1 MKNVAQ
7 EIKLVHPRT
16 RIALPGVELRN
27 RAKRTET
34 LGLHPTTETQ
44 KPVHKGQTPLVN
56 QPKF

>member
-1 MKNVAQ
+1 MKTVAK
-7 EIKLVHPRT
+7 EVKLVHPRT
-16 RIALPGVELRN
+16 RIALPEAELRN

-44 KPVHKGQTPLVN
+44 KPVHKVEAPPIF